1 MPYGHMAKSKC
12 QSDEDITK
20 KKKKF
25 NWKELDSTEVQISSK
40 AKRVFEKHLA
50 RL

>member
-20 KKKKF
+20 KKKK
-25 NWKELDSTEVQISSK
+25 NSTGK
-40 AKRVFEKHLA
+40 N
-50 RL
+50 